1 MRQKG
6 NMGQLSAMNA
16 QSRRISGNS
25 ATDDLQ
31 TAKRRLQA
39 ACRVSVA
46 AIALLSGGTA
56 AFAQTAPATTQSA
69 QASDQSIQ
77 EVVVTGSAIKRT
89 DNETAAPLTVL
100 SAEDLQKKGIINVAD
115 AVRSVSAD
123 NSGTIPTA
131 FGNGF
136 AAGSSGVA
144 LRGLTVNSTLVL
156 VDGLRNANYPLADDG
171 ERGFVDLNS
180 IPMGALD
187 HVDVYKDG
195 ASSIYGA
202 DAIAG
207 VVNIVMKPTF
217 EGLEATV
224 EGGDSQHGGG
234 EQGHVNILV
243 GTGDLA
249 TDRYNVYFDLEAETD
264 NKIGVDQRGYP
275 FNTEDTSKSGG
286 YPLTSPVST
295 VGAVAPSGPLTG
307 GSILTGV
314 QDGHYHPLGPCTG
327 GTKLLANAPLGGAYC
342 VQNFASYGDDQPQ
355 QDRFGGMA
363 RFTTKLGDDATAYLM
378 TSFFQNK
385 VYIDGAPASIQ
396 AGTPNNTNNIV
407 LPVTLTDG
415 AIDPY
420 DPFATRKHPKAALI
434 SYAFGD
440 IPANSIESNHVLREV
455 LGVNGT
461 AYGWDYTGAININH
475 EYLDST
481 SNGYL
486 NYPALINVID
496 NGLYNFY
503 NPSKTTG
510 SVLSELAPQVKK
522 TSTTDLD
529 SVEASATR
537 SIYDLPAGPLQFAF
551 GAGARYEY
559 TNDPN
564 INPNDETQGLG
575 LATTSGDRFVYDS
588 FLEFRAPIITNMSL
602 GLSGRYD
609 HYSDFGDAF
618 SPKADLTYKPIEELL
633 FRTSFAQGFRAPS
646 FSESGSSVSEGFIT
660 YVPPQ
665 SFINQ
670 HLTKAGVADPYVNP
684 YSLGL
689 ETLANQNVQP
699 EHSTSY
705 TFGTVIEPITGY
717 SLSVDYYNIKINGLI
732 QQQDPTAALNAYFAG
747 QPTPAGYTIV
757 LDNPD
762 PLNPKSKARPLIVG
776 APYTNASWKKTD
788 GIDFDL
794 RGKIELPYDITY
806 NGLLSFTDILNY
818 KVRQPDGSSV
828 SYLGYQS
835 PYILSSGAGTPQY
848 RGNLTNSFDYG
859 PANVTL
865 TWNYVSGIKEI
876 ATDAIG
882 STACLE
888 TGPTGNPFPY
898 GCSTKP
904 FQTIDLTA
912 SYQISDSLSI
922 YGAILNLLDKSPP
935 FDPLDYAGV
944 NYNPTYAQS
953 GIVGRFFRLG
963 MTYKIGAPT
972 KPLPVAPA
980 VAPTPVAPPPPPPP
994 AAKPE
999 AQREFQ
1005 VFFDFDKSNITEAA
1019 ASVIKAAADV
1029 VKSGGVAHVTVTG
1042 HTDTVGSAKY
1052 NQALSE
1058 RRAAAVKATMVS
1070 DGVDGGEIT
1079 TVGVGKTGLLVPTA
1093 DGVREPQNRR
1103 AVIDLQ

>member
-6 NMGQLSAMNA
+6 NMGRLSAMNA
-16 QSRRISGNS
+16 PSRRISGNP
-25 ATDDLQ
+25 AMDDLQ
-31 TAKRRLQA
+31 IAKRRLQA

-69 QASDQSIQ
+69 QASDQSLQ
-77 EVVVTGSAIKRT
+77 EVVVTGSAIRRT
-89 DNETAAPLTVL
+89 DNETEAPLTVL
-100 SAEDLQKKGIINVAD
+100 SSEDLQKKGIINVSD

-131 FGNGF
+131 FGDGF
-136 AAGSSGVA
+136 AAGASGVA

-207 VVNIVMKPTF
+207 VVNIIMKPTF

-234 EQGHVNILV
+234 EQGHVNILA

-275 FNTEDTSKSGG
+275 FNTGDTSKSGG

-295 VGAVAPSGPLTG
+295 IGAVAPSGPLTN
-307 GSILTGV
+307 GSILGGNLAGPY
-314 QDGHYHPLGPCTG
+314 QPLGACTG
-327 GTKLLANAPLGGAYC
+327 GTKLLNNSPLGDPGKYC
-342 VQNFASYGDDQPQ
+342 VQNFATYGDDQPQ

-385 VYIDGAPASIQ
+385 VYVDGAPASIQ
-396 AGTPNNTNNIV
+396 TSTPNNTDNIV
-407 LPVTLTDG
+407 LPVTLNSG
-415 AIDPY
+415 ALDPY
-420 DPFATRKHPKAALI
+420 DPFAKKGEAALI

-440 IPANSIESNHVLREV
+440 IPAYSVESNHVLREV

-461 AYGWDYTGAININH
+461 AYGWDYTGDININH
-475 EYLDST
+475 EYLDT
-481 SNGYL
+481 TYNGYL
-486 NYPALINVID
+486 NYPALINAIE
-496 NGLYNFY
+496 NGLYDFY
-503 NPSKTTG
+503 NPSKTPG
-510 SVLSELAPQVKK
+510 SVISSLSPQVKK

-529 SVEASATR
+529 SIDASATR
-537 SIYDLPAGPLQFAF
+537 PVYDLPAGPLQFAF
-551 GAGARYEY
+551 GIGARYEY

-564 INPNDETQGLG
+564 INPDQETQGLG
-575 LATTSGDRFVYDS
+575 LATTSGDRFVYDT
-588 FLEFRAPIITNMSL
+588 FLELSAPIITGMNVD
-602 GLSGRYD
+602 LSGRYD

-618 SPKADLTYKPIEELL
+618 SPKAGITYKPVEELL
-633 FRTSFAQGFRAPS
+633 FRSTFSQGFRAPS
-646 FSESGSSVSEGFIT
+646 FSEDGNSASEGFVT
-660 YVPPQ
+660 YTPPT
-665 SFINQ
+665 SF
-670 HLTKAGVADPYVNP
+670 VNAHGGDIYAQP
-684 YSLGL
+684 YSLAQ
-689 ETLANQNVQP
+689 EVLANKDIQP

-705 TFGTVIEPITGY
+705 TFGTVIEPIPGY
-717 SLSVDYYNIKINGLI
+717 SASIDYYNIKVNGI
-732 QQQDPTAALNAYFAG
+732 IEAADPSAALTAYYAG
-747 QPTPAGYTIV
+747 QPIPTGYTLT

-762 PLNPKSKARPLIVG
+762 PLHPGAKRRVLVVG
-776 APYTNASWKKTD
+776 APYVNGSWKKTD
-788 GIDFDL
+788 GLDFDF
-794 RGKIELPYDITY
+794 RGKVELPYDITY
-806 NGLLSFTDILNY
+806 HGDLSFTDILNY
-818 KVRQPDGSSV
+818 KVRQPDGTSV

-848 RGNLTNSFDYG
+848 RGSYTNSFDYG
-859 PANVTL
+859 PANVSV
-865 TWNYVSGIKEI
+865 TWNYVSGIKEST
-876 ATDAIG
+876 TDLIG

-888 TGPTGNPFPY
+888 TGPSGNPYPY

-904 FQTIDLTA
+904 FQDIDLTA

-944 NYNPTYAQS
+944 NYNPTFAQS

-963 MTYKIGAPT
+963 MTYKIGAPS
-972 KPLPVAPA
+972 KPLPVAPT

-994 AAKPE
+994 VAKPE

-1029 VKSGGVAHVTVTG
+1029 VKSGGVAHITVTG

-1058 RRAAAVKATMVS
+1058 RRAAAVKAAMVS